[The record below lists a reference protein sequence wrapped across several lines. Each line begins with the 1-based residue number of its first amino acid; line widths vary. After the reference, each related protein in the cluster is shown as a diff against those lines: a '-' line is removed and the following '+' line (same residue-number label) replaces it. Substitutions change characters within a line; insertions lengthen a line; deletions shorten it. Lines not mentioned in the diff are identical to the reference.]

1 MALHVSGLSSGNDYQ
16 SMIDQLMAVKRVPID
31 SLSSKQSEIDYDL
44 GAWNDISTYA
54 SALTYSLDDLR
65 GYDLW
70 DKMSVDSTNSS
81 AATASAAPGSAE
93 QRYAVIVSKL
103 AAAQSISS
111 DWVDTSTDLVTQG
124 KAVVGD
130 VFTIE
135 GQEIT
140 IEDGETLVTLR
151 TKINNAAASM
161 DEDVRVRAS
170 IVNDH
175 LVLTREKSGVGSIN
189 LSDTTGTVLQ
199 NLGVLDAT
207 AVIKNE
213 NVAGQ
218 DAEFSVNGISVTRSD
233 NNGLTDVVEGMTIN
247 LKGVGV
253 TTLDVHP
260 DREAAKEAILA
271 FVENYNML
279 AGYVTDAGKID
290 LGSSSDLAQKGE
302 LYGDSLVNSM
312 RLALRDQIS
321 SVKSGGLT
329 ELNATYTY
337 NGQDG
342 IMDSLSDI
350 GVWTSGQKNQL
361 EVVDE
366 TRLDDMLD
374 NEFENVA
381 QLFRGTFDDV
391 EVAYTNGVAS
401 DFYSYMNKLSESMTG
416 DIAVRMQTL
425 TDKYD
430 DLGDEIADL
439 ERGLGDYEQKLWDEF
454 TGMEDALTKMNSQL
468 DYIKSIFFQDKSD

>member
-31 SLSSKQSEIDYDL
+31 TLSSKQSEIDYDL
-44 GAWNDISTYA
+44 GAWNDISTYS
-54 SALTYSLDDLR
+54 SALTDSLDDLR

-70 DKMSVDSTNSS
+70 DKMSVDSSNSS
-81 AATASAAPGSAE
+81 VATASSASGSAE
-93 QRYAVIVSKL
+93 QDYTVVVSKL
-103 AAAQSISS
+103 ARAQSISS
-111 DWVDTSTDLVTQG
+111 DWVDTSTDLIVAG
-124 KAVVGD
+124 KAAVGD

-135 GQEIT
+135 GQQIT
-140 IEDGETLVTLR
+140 IEDGETLTTLR
-151 TKINNAAASM
+151 TKINNASASM
-161 DEDVRVRAS
+161 TEDFRVRAS
-170 IVNDH
+170 IVNDN
-175 LVLTREKSGVGSIN
+175 LVLTREKSGEGSIN

-213 NVAGQ
+213 NIVGQ
-218 DAEFSVNGISVTRSD
+218 DAQFSVNGIDVTRSE
-233 NNGLTDVVEGMTIN
+233 NTGLTDVVEGMTIN
-247 LKGVGV
+247 LKGIGV
-253 TTLDVHP
+253 STLDVHP

-279 AGYVTDAGKID
+279 AGYVSDAGKIE

-321 SVKSGGLT
+321 SVKSAGLT
-329 ELNATYTY
+329 ELNAAYTY

-350 GVWTSGQKNQL
+350 GIWTTGQENQL

-366 TRLDDMLD
+366 TRLDDLLD

-381 QLFRGTFDDV
+381 QLFRGTYDEV
-391 EVAYTNGVAS
+391 EIAYTNGVAS
-401 DFYSYMNKLSESMTG
+401 DFYGYMNKLSESLTG
-416 DIAVRMQTL
+416 DIAIRMQTL
-425 TDKYD
+425 TEKYD
-430 DLGDEIADL
+430 DLGDEISEL
-439 ERGLGDYEQKLWDEF
+439 EGGLDDYEQKLWDEF

-468 DYIKSIFFQDKSD
+468 DYIKSMFFQSKD

>member
-44 GAWNDISTYA
+44 GAWNDISTYS
-54 SALTYSLDDLR
+54 SALTDSLDDLR

-70 DKMSVDSTNSS
+70 DKMSVDSSNSS

-93 QRYAVIVSKL
+93 QRYTVIVSKL
-103 AAAQSISS
+103 ATAQSISS
-111 DWVDTSTDLVTQG
+111 DWVDTSTDLVTAG
-124 KAVVGD
+124 KAAVGD
-130 VFTIE
+130 IFTIE
-135 GQEIT
+135 GQQIT

-161 DEDVRVRAS
+161 AEDVRVRAS

-175 LVLTREKSGVGSIN
+175 LVLTREKSGLGSIN
-189 LSDTTGTVLQ
+189 LSDNTGTVLQ

-207 AVIKNE
+207 AAIKNE
-213 NVAGQ
+213 NVVGQ
-218 DAEFSVNGISVTRSD
+218 DAQFSVNGINVTRSE
-233 NNGLTDVVEGMTIN
+233 NTGLSDVVEGMTIN
-247 LKGVGV
+247 LKGIGV

-271 FVENYNML
+271 FIESYNTL
-279 AGYVTDAGKID
+279 AGYVTDVGKVE

-312 RLALRDQIS
+312 RLALRGQIS
-321 SVKSGGLT
+321 SVKSEGLT
-329 ELNATYTY
+329 ALNAAYTY

-350 GVWTSGQKNQL
+350 GVWTTGQQNQL

-366 TRLDDMLD
+366 DRLDDLLS

-381 QLFRGTFDDV
+381 QLFRGTFD
-391 EVAYTNGVAS
+391 ETKIAYTNGVAS

-416 DIAVRMQTL
+416 DIAVRMRTL
-425 TDKYD
+425 TENYD
-430 DLGDEIADL
+430 SIGEEIADL
-439 ERGLGDYEQKLWDEF
+439 ERDLGDYEQKLWDEF
-454 TGMEDALTKMNSQL
+454 TGMEDALTEMNSQL
-468 DYIKSIFFQDKSD
+468 DYIKSIFFQNKSD